1 MRVVGL
7 AGEQIAGDAEVE
19 YILVIEPPGATA
31 EARAVVLADMTDQT
45 CPIELAGRACAT
57 ADAGAEARSAT
68 LHGDAGSGG
77 SGRGITKKLTPFAR
91 RPARSVGS
99 GSERSERLHSPH
111 WQTFADP
118 DTS

>member
-1 MRVVGL
+1 VRVVGL

-45 CPIELAGRACAT
+45 CPIDLAGWACAT
-57 ADAGAEARSAT
+57 ADAGAEARSAA
-68 LHGDAGSGG
+68 LHGDAG

-99 GSERSERLHSPH
+99 GSERSERLHGPH
-111 WQTFADP
+111 WQTFADSG
-118 DTS
+118 TS